1 MKHDF
6 NMYYYDCLVFS
17 RVSVDFHKGAVVW
30 ARCGGTFPFWPSCI
44 IPNELLPAEI
54 RQPLFSSP
62 FDDSGEGVTSEALKR
77 KIPVYYYGRN
87 DFDLIRPKEIKPFA
101 ENMKLYRDQNISA
114 EMLTM
119 FELAILQA
127 HDALTMSVEER
138 LQLSVRLSITDP
150 SDTDSSPRYPDT
162 STPKSIKFNSEPCDF
177 DTPSPVPQEEEE
189 EDSTIT
195 SSRSLLPVTASIMA
209 SSAADVF
216 FQQPSEAV
224 SLFDSQSPNIASDI
238 FTAPPVEAA
247 HFEINPDKLS
257 TIDLCEDQNSAIQ
270 SFEEPTGGISHQFEE
285 VSDIRENSDS
295 EVFANTASNIN
306 SFPLPSDS
314 IVPACTEIITPENPE
329 TISASMTGEQ
339 PFPESSVQENVETY
353 EDVSDVVGGNSSY
366 EVFSVS
372 APLPVEATTADIFG
386 FPSTHS
392 SNPFPVVSGQEI
404 ESLFAGAESDAN
416 SSFFGTSSSIPSAP
430 VLAVTLPTE
439 EASGLS
445 TLIDNG
451 TDKDTS
457 TLSKAAVDTED
468 TSTLSKATADT
479 VTISPPTPVAVTSGP
494 KKIKSVKI
502 VSNDASSL
510 FGSSSASGGSDLFG
524 VPMTISSNLSDEARV
539 PVPVVTRPKVTVKL
553 GKAASTASTD
563 SNSVSSVASSNFVAP
578 LIPPATAPSNYV
590 PARTP
595 TGNVSMDSDVNSF
608 AAASVF
614 DSPVPSLISSSNKI
628 SVPSNNSS
636 AAHVFAQAPISAS
649 PAIGGQKKTT
659 ASAADFFSFAA
670 PQQAIPSVGMSG
682 PPLPFAVPPAAPG
695 VRPLQIPSS
704 SLSRTTSVSQSDA
717 QQPETPKQSS
727 ASTPQKP
734 SSSGVRHGSSHMLQ
748 AATRLN
754 NGIPTPHGVVRTSST
769 TNPDVSV
776 AGGDGTSA
784 MSAQSMYPTDL
795 STSTASSSGPIQSQ
809 ISRKIHKPVSA
820 ICAFGFGGACVLSF
834 PPINSAPPVFQS
846 VGNRFDNP
854 LHRLPLLG
862 ARPNP
867 LLIRRQHT
875 LWLRGLIAG
884 ANTDGQ
890 QAQQWQH
897 EANRLTELLKCW
909 KAGELLPSTTA
920 QHAEASKLAVQF
932 IQRMVS
938 SPLRSLSAVQS
949 CAVSSQQ
956 MTSDTSLLEL
966 SKRNEVLLWRTLEA
980 LLASVM
986 RHGSAG
992 VTSVD
997 ESLLAL
1003 LTEGNSSEA
1012 NEAVNAVKLPSPP
1025 APSPASTSSIE
1036 KLLVLGKREE
1046 AVELALEQEDYALA
1060 LLAASLCDMNVYQ
1073 RVVRQLA
1080 SKRFSPASSAL
1091 QTFALLSCNQGGSAP
1106 IFQSPAV
1113 KPAAFQIS
1121 DKLGSTAASTQN
1133 QSTTELLHNWRQNV
1147 ALLLST
1153 KTQDW
1158 QLLLIRLAQRL
1169 QTEARDGVLAQTV
1182 LLAAD
1187 TLPFPLESSSTSVAL
1202 DSDVQAFLKEQ
1213 GLLHRSGCGL
1223 SVIGDVQ
1230 AVGALRASEVFESI
1244 LFHRFEAL
1252 TTSGGGGVARS
1263 SNQGSAKSGGGLFG
1277 WFGGGGAST
1286 EASVASA
1293 KGNGQASATALQKR
1307 QAEERWA
1314 SYRAF
1319 LLPLQLRFAM
1329 FLADCGLLDEAK
1341 AYVTHISSSVQ
1352 QLQRLHQ
1359 TVVAALPP
1367 PTSATEGNSH
1377 SNSWQSMIATKLKL
1391 SKKFLQALEEF
1402 DERLSGHHHNN
1413 NGNNN
1418 NHISSNKVN
1427 TTPSAGATSSES
1439 SRPSSWGGSFSFN
1452 VSLKDLV
1459 DGPQVN
1465 NAPASSSFNKTP
1477 SMSHNMPPPPTAAA
1491 TATGKEPRDDGMD
1504 AAAAS
1509 TDASPFAHVSGQP
1522 PVPSFATYNPYT
1534 AQPSPRNTNSA
1545 LPLQS
1550 QSQSLSAPCPPPGP
1564 ISQQA
1569 RPMSVGGPPLPG
1581 GRVSSTG
1588 GYNPAANLV
1597 FGGAD
1602 HALNA
1607 SNTFPPTA
1615 ALAGVPGGMS
1625 VPGPQLMSPTGVVP
1639 SPSVVPK
1646 PSGSANPFNV
1656 YPTAANG
1663 AAPPPHQQQQQY
1675 QQQQYQQH
1683 QPQFQQQQQHVFT
1696 PTPPPPTVH
1705 SMENMI
1711 PTPSTAPAPPPST
1724 TSSSS
1729 SSSMAALT
1737 TSGSGSGSGTAGDDL
1752 SAPTTGLMGSIRK
1765 GIIKWI
1771 MPNAVDATENTGSK
1785 LEAYFDKQLN
1795 RWVFPGEDPQAVAPL
1810 PPPPTSIGGGGSSA
1824 GPSGGASPA
1833 FPLASTGASSGN
1845 NSGSS
1850 SSSAAPAHDPLAALM
1865 APPSRALPGIAYN
1878 GNNNNG
1884 SEDGGGSDPLSM
1896 MMRPP
1901 PLRGLGSSGNMST
1914 SSSSNLSGAAGAPP
1928 SKINVWKPPTPSA
1941 SSSATA
1947 TTVTGHS
1954 FSNVASPDVGL
1965 SLSQSPSMNDFHA
1978 ASHHPYAASSQQPP
1992 PPQPLQP
1999 QQQSQTPSSA
2009 AADPFHQAFTHQSDA
2024 PQHYPPQQQSYGS
2037 SPLEHMTSTSSSSSP
2052 YAMHQPPQQH
2062 PEQTI
2067 IGRGEAAETP
2077 SVPHEH
2083 HSVQNNIQQA
2093 SSASSSSSS
2102 YPGQHHMGSDHP
2114 PSTNQDYYYA
2124 ENNF

>member
-1 MKHDF
+1 
-6 NMYYYDCLVFS
+6 
-17 RVSVDFHKGAVVW
+17 
-30 ARCGGTFPFWPSCI
+30 
-44 IPNELLPAEI
+44 LLPAEI

-162 STPKSIKFNSEPCDF
+162 STPASIKFNSEPCDF

-189 EDSTIT
+189 EDSTIA

-209 SSAADVF
+209 TSAADVF
-216 FQQPSEAV
+216 FQQPSEAA
-224 SLFDSQSPNIASDI
+224 SLFDSQPPNIASDI

-247 HFEINPDKLS
+247 HFEMNPDKLS

-285 VSDIRENSDS
+285 VSDNGESSGS
-295 EVFANTASNIN
+295 EVFANPNTASNIN
-306 SFPLPSDS
+306 SFPLPSNS
-314 IVPACTEIITPENPE
+314 IVSACTEIITPENPE
-329 TISASMTGEQ
+329 TISASTAGEQ

-353 EDVSDVVGGNSSY
+353 EDVSDVVEGNSSN

-372 APLPVEATTADIFG
+372 SPLPVEATTADIFG

-392 SNPFPVVSGQEI
+392 SNPFPVVSGQEV
-404 ESLFAGAESDAN
+404 ESLFAGAESDAS
-416 SSFFGTSSSIPSAP
+416 SSFFGTSSSVPSAP
-430 VLAVTLPTE
+430 VLAVTMPTE

-457 TLSKAAVDTED
+457 TLSKATVDTED
-468 TSTLSKATADT
+468 TSTLSKATADTEDTTTLSKATADT

-502 VSNDASSL
+502 VRNDASSL

-524 VPMTISSNLSDEARV
+524 APMTISSNLSDEARV
-539 PVPVVTRPKVTVKL
+539 PVPVVTRPKVTVRL
-553 GKAASTASTD
+553 GKAASTASTE
-563 SNSVSSVASSNFVAP
+563 SNSVSSAASSNVVAP
-578 LIPPATAPSNYV
+578 LVPPATAPSSYV
-590 PARTP
+590 PARAP

-614 DSPVPSLISSSNKI
+614 DSPVPSLISSSNKT

-695 VRPLQIPSS
+695 VRPLQVPSS

-769 TNPDVSV
+769 SNPDVSV

-784 MSAQSMYPTDL
+784 MSTQSMYPADL
-795 STSTASSSGPIQSQ
+795 CTSTASSSGPIPSQ

-875 LWLRGLIAG
+875 LWMRGVIAG
-884 ANTDGQ
+884 ANADGQ

-920 QHAEASKLAVQF
+920 QHAEAFKLAVQF
-932 IQRMVS
+932 VQRMIS
-938 SPLRSLSAVQS
+938 FPLRSLSAVQS

-956 MTSDTSLLEL
+956 MASETSLLEL
-966 SKRNEVLLWRTLEA
+966 SKLNEVLLWRTLEA

-986 RHGSAG
+986 RHGSVGA
-992 VTSVD
+992 TSVD

-1121 DKLGSTAASTQN
+1121 DKLGSTATSTQN

-1187 TLPFPLESSSTSVAL
+1187 TLPFPLESSSTFVAL

-1230 AVGALRASEVFESI
+1230 AVGALRASEVFESV

-1252 TTSGGGGVARS
+1252 STSGGVARL

-1377 SNSWQSMIATKLKL
+1377 SNSWQSVIAAKLKL

-1402 DERLSGHHHNN
+1402 DERLSGHHHHNN
-1413 NGNNN
+1413 VNNN
-1418 NHISSNKVN
+1418 NHISNNKAN
-1427 TTPSAGATSSES
+1427 TTPSAGATSSEN

-1465 NAPASSSFNKTP
+1465 NAPAASSSFSSNKTP

-1491 TATGKEPRDDGMD
+1491 TATGKGPRDDGMD
-1504 AAAAS
+1504 AAVAS
-1509 TDASPFAHVSGQP
+1509 TEAPPFTHVSSQP

-1534 AQPSPRNTNSA
+1534 AQPSPRNTNSV
-1545 LPLQS
+1545 LTSQFQS
-1550 QSQSLSAPCPPPGP
+1550 QSQSQSAPCPPSGP

-1597 FGGAD
+1597 LGGAD
-1602 HALNA
+1602 HASNA
-1607 SNTFPPTA
+1607 SNAFPPTA

-1625 VPGPQLMSPTGVVP
+1625 VPGPQLMSPTGVAP
-1639 SPSVVPK
+1639 SPSIVPK
-1646 PSGSANPFNV
+1646 PSCSANPFNV

-1663 AAPPPHQQQQQY
+1663 AAPPPQQQ

-1683 QPQFQQQQQHVFT
+1683 QPQYQQQQQQQQQQHVFT

-1705 SMENMI
+1705 SMENMT
-1711 PTPSTAPAPPPST
+1711 PTPSTASAPPPST

-1729 SSSMAALT
+1729 SSSSSSVAAPT

-1833 FPLASTGASSGN
+1833 FPPASTGTSSGN

-1850 SSSAAPAHDPLAALM
+1850 SSGAAPPHDPLAALM

-1878 GNNNNG
+1878 GNNG
-1884 SEDGGGSDPLSM
+1884 SEDGGGSDSLSM

-1901 PLRGLGSSGNMST
+1901 PLRGLGSSGNIST
-1914 SSSSNLSGAAGAPP
+1914 SSSCNLSGAAGAPP

-1947 TTVTGHS
+1947 AVTGHS
-1954 FSNVASPDVGL
+1954 FSNVASSDVGL

-1978 ASHHPYAASSQQPP
+1978 ASHHPYAASSQQQS

-1999 QQQSQTPSSA
+1999 QQQSQTPTSA
-2009 AADPFHQAFTHQSDA
+2009 AADPFHQAFAPQSDA

-2037 SPLEHMTSTSSSSSP
+2037 SPLEHMTSSSSSSSP
-2052 YAMHQPPQQH
+2052 YATHQPPQQY
-2062 PEQTI
+2062 PEQTT

-2077 SVPHEH
+2077 PVPHAH
-2083 HSVQNNIQQA
+2083 HFAQNNNQQA
-2093 SSASSSSSS
+2093 SSSSSSSSSSS
-2102 YPGQHHMGSDHP
+2102 YPGQRPMGSDHP
-2114 PSTNQDYYYA
+2114 PPTNQTYYYA
-2124 ENNF
+2124 ETNF